1 MSESRSG
8 GSDAKKGGKLFKI
21 GVGLG
26 ALALG
31 LVLVSALL
39 FVVLIDGI
47 AKRGIERGG
56 TYALAVPTTLDSASV
71 GLMSGSFSMAGLEVK
86 NPEGFTAPHFLK
98 LGDGSVNVTLG
109 SLTKDVVE
117 LPTLTLS
124 GIDMYLVKEGGKANY
139 QVIMDNLK
147 RFETEEKQK
156 PATDDGKKFVIRRV
170 ELNDVTVRATVLPI
184 GGAANTVDVKIPQIV
199 LNDVGS
205 GGKSVSMAQIM
216 DIVIKAVFSTAISLD
231 GALPGDIADGLKGGL
246 AQLGSLGD
254 MGVGVAAQVGGQAV
268 EVIGGVAGEAGKAI
282 EGVGKNVE
290 DAAKGITNLFGGGKK
305 DEPKK
310 DDK

>member
-1 MSESRSG
+1 MSESNAVGSG
-8 GSDAKKGGKLFKI
+8 GKTGGKLFKI

-26 ALALG
+26 AVALA

-47 AKRGIERGG
+47 AKRGVERGG
-56 TYALAVPTTLDSASV
+56 TYALDVPTTLDSASV
-71 GLMSGSFSMAGLEVK
+71 GLLSGSFSMAGLEVK
-86 NPEGFTAPHFLK
+86 NPEGFSAPHFLK
-98 LGDGSVNVTLG
+98 LDDGSVNVSLG
-109 SLTKDVVE
+109 SLAKDVVE

-147 RFETEEKQK
+147 RFEGEEKK
-156 PATDDGKKFVIRRV
+156 DPDGGEGKKFVIRRV
-170 ELNDVTVRATVLPI
+170 EIRDVDVHATVLPI
-184 GGAANTVDVKIPQIV
+184 GGAGNTMTVKIPEIV
-199 LNDVGS
+199 LTDVGS
-205 GGKSVSMAQIM
+205 GGKSVSVAQIM
-216 DIVIKAVFSTAISLD
+216 DIVIKAVFATALSLD
-231 GALPGDIADGLKGGL
+231 GALPGDIAEGLKGGL
-246 AQLGSLGD
+246 EQLGSLGE

-282 EGVGKNVE
+282 EGVGKGIE
-290 DAAKGITNLFGGGKK
+290 DAAKGITDLFGGGKK

>member
-1 MSESRSG
+1 MSGSTTGGSG
-8 GSDAKKGGKLFKI
+8 GKKGSAVFK
-21 GVGLG
+21 VGLALGAG
-26 ALALG
+26 ALAL
-31 LVLVSALL
+31 
-39 FVVLIDGI
+39 VLISAMLVIVFVDGL
-47 AKRGIERGG
+47 AKRGVERGG

-98 LGDGSVNVTLG
+98 LNDGSVNVSLG

-147 RFETEEKQK
+147 RFEGEASKEPAGEE
-156 PATDDGKKFVIRRV
+156 GKKFVIRRV
-170 ELNDVTVRATVLPI
+170 EIKDVNVHATLLPI
-184 GGAANTVDVKIPQIV
+184 GGAANTVDVKIPEII
-199 LNDVGS
+199 LTDIGS
-205 GGKSVSMAQIM
+205 GGKSVSMAEVM
-216 DIVIKAVFSTAISLD
+216 NIVIKAVFATALQAG
-231 GALPGDIADGLKGGL
+231 GALPGEIADGLKGGL

-254 MGVGVAAQVGGQAV
+254 LGVGVAAQVGGQAV
-268 EVIGGVAGEAGKAI
+268 EVIGGVAGEAGKAL
-282 EGVGKNVE
+282 EGVGKGVE
-290 DAAKGITNLFGGGKK
+290 DATKGITNLLGGGGKK

-310 DDK
+310 D